1 MPVLGAPHKPAAAL
15 AAAAFSETRGT
26 ALRASHPGGTWFESS
41 AAHHNTMECSSA
53 RQ

>member
-15 AAAAFSETRGT
+15 AAAAISETGGT
-26 ALRASHPGGTWFESS
+26 ALRASHPGGSWLEST